1 MFDSVRS
8 VQEIAARG
16 PRAGA
21 ISPDLI
27 SDYVAGRALLN
38 QSIES
43 DPELVEAILH
53 LADSWSGVD
62 DERAI
67 SLYERAFQ
75 VDADNPRTL
84 AAHRGDL

>member
-27 SDYVAGRALLN
+27 SDYVAGRL
-38 QSIES
+38 
-43 DPELVEAILH
+43 DPEDAELVEAAVVQDREVAAAVRAANR
-53 LADSWSGVD
+53 LASRMHRSWG
-62 DERAI
+62 
-67 SLYERAFQ
+67 
-75 VDADNPRTL
+75 P
-84 AAHRGDL
+84 AAQGS